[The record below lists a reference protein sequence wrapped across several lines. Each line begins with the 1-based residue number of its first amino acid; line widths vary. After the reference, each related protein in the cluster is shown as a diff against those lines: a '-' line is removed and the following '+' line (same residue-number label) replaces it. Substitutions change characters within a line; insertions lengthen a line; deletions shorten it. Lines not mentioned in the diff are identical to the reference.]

1 MSLSA
6 VDAAVRARLATWP
19 NVGEVEVR
27 VLNDIRGDTPPG
39 NTPFLV
45 IQYPV
50 ATASQITFGAPGLNF
65 WRDEGAIR
73 FVLNVE
79 TGSGANQALAWME
92 EIAALFRG
100 KTLDGVRT
108 YAPTSPV
115 IDDRNDEA
123 GWFKLSFSVPFDHDV
138 IG

>member
-1 MSLSA
+1 MALSA
-6 VDAAVRARLATWP
+6 VSAAVKAQLATWP
-19 NVGEVEVR
+19 NISAVEVR
-27 VLNDIRGDTPPG
+27 DLNDGKGNTPPG
-39 NTPFLV
+39 NTPYLL

-50 ATASQITFGAPGLNF
+50 ATAGQITFGAPGANY

-79 TGSGANQALAWME
+79 TGSGANQALIWME

-123 GWFKLSFSVPFDHDV
+123 GWFTLSFSVPYDHDV
-138 IG
+138 VG

>member
-1 MSLSA
+1 MALSA
-6 VDAAVRARLATWP
+6 VSAAVRAQLATWP
-19 NVGEVEVR
+19 NISAVEVR
-27 VLNDIRGDTPPG
+27 KTNDGKGDTPPG

-50 ATASQITFGAPGLNF
+50 AKASQITFGAPGSNF

-79 TGSGANQALAWME
+79 TGTGADQAFIWME

-108 YAPTSPV
+108 YAPTSPA
-115 IDDRNDEA
+115 IDDRNAEA

>member
-1 MSLSA
+1 MALSA
-6 VDAAVRARLATWP
+6 VSAAVKAQLANWP
-19 NVGEVEVR
+19 NISAVEVR
-27 VLNDIRGDTPPG
+27 DANDGKGDTPPG

-50 ATASQITFGAPGLNF
+50 ATAAQLTFGSPGSNH

-73 FVLNVE
+73 FVLNIE

-100 KTLDGVRT
+100 KNFDGVRT

-115 IDDRNDEA
+115 VDDRNDEA
-123 GWFKLSFSVPFDHDV
+123 GWFKLSFSVPYDHDV
-138 IG
+138 VG